1 MIVLD
6 EEPLYQNYPY
16 RGFPADLALTGDTT
30 ATLQALN
37 KLLQDRQ
44 VDADT
49 IEVRRQ
55 CCEQKKQERIRQLQ
69 KKVEQIKTATPIAT
83 SWLSHCVG
91 EIFNADTDIL
101 LTEFVLDPTQVCV
114 TRPGSY
120 FDHSHAGGLGW
131 SLGAALGAK
140 LAAPEKNVIC
150 CVGEGT
156 YTFGV
161 PLATHHMSAMHDLPI
176 LFVIF
181 NNAAYERTRLG
192 SRRVVK
198 QGAVQD
204 LEKVPLCELEPVP
217 AYEMVCE
224 AAGGY
229 GEKVEDPEQLQA
241 ALRRAMKVVTEEGRQ
256 ALLNVIC
263 AKS

>member
-1 MIVLD
+1 M
-6 EEPLYQNYPY
+6 
-16 RGFPADLALTGDTT
+16 
-30 ATLQALN
+30 
-37 KLLQDRQ
+37 
-44 VDADT
+44 
-49 IEVRRQ
+49 
-55 CCEQKKQERIRQLQ
+55 Q

-241 ALRRAMKVVTEEGRQ
+241 ALRRAMKVVIEERRQ